1 MQVTWS
7 LGVADPTGLSLY
19 RNGEPLT
26 NPSVD
31 VAAYQD
37 TDLGPNTRYAYRLV
51 VELQSGAEASDEDV
65 AATLAYRPKTSDQMA
80 TTWTGLQQPI
90 VDELNPDHTEY
101 KITLTRAD
109 GLTAVSDWSTSKCRT
124 FDDLR
129 PSSLYRISV
138 VARNLDGIET
148 DPANQRAGEHGR
160 DFFPPHVFTR
170 RYPGTDDPWVR
181 DRIRDTAM
189 IYGLTDAAV
198 EWMNNDILIEWRRGE
213 PGWAGHL
220 HGYVGIGHSWLG
232 TLMHETMHAFW
243 QFWDGFPEPCD
254 RMNFYTFRRDVA
266 QFALDFQEYDWS
278 GSANPLGPWRPYY
291 NVIVGLSAGEQLDGE
306 NIWDVLKRGE
316 YGRLLGLNHQM
327 ETSIPG
333 YNPHHLSL
341 VPSSLRR
348 YLKGFMKH
356 GESRTWEQELD
367 WYLRLADEDRGLW
380 SPFITHEIVHH
391 NPYLR
396 PQFGPRTRIPEPL
409 RSTLR
414 RVDRQLLIDFI
425 NTLEDQAQWEW
436 WDRDPGFWEF
446 YVTRHIYR
454 VSLYGTEL
462 EPSLGVDLEPA
473 NLNAVVEA
481 LQSLHDLHCVP
492 GVHDCGYHGTYRGRS
507 VSDVRRLIQSLED
520 LSDVQRE
527 VLLEMVDLRPN

>member
-1 MQVTWS
+1 MQVRWS
-7 LGVADPTGLSLY
+7 LGVDDPKGLSLY
-19 RNGEPLT
+19 RNGELLA
-26 NPSVD
+26 NPSVE
-31 VAAYQD
+31 VTAYQD
-37 TDLGPNTRYAYRLV
+37 ADLGPNTRYAYRLV
-51 VELQSGAEASDEDV
+51 VERQSGAESSDQGT
-65 AATLAYRPKTSDQMA
+65 ATTLAYRPKIADQMA

-101 KITLTRAD
+101 KITLTHDD
-109 GLTAVSDWSTSKCRT
+109 GFTAVSDWSTSKCRT
-124 FDDLR
+124 FDDLKPR
-129 PSSLYRISV
+129 SFYRISV

-148 DPANQRAGEHGR
+148 DPANQHAEQLGG
-160 DFFPPHVFTR
+160 DYFPGDVFTR
-170 RYPGTDDPWVR
+170 MYPGTDDPWVK

-254 RMNFYTFRRDVA
+254 KMNFYTFRRDVA
-266 QFALDFQEYDWS
+266 QFALDFRDYDHS
-278 GSANPLGPWRPYY
+278 GSDNPLEPWRPYY
-291 NVIVGLSAGEQLDGE
+291 NVIVGLLAGEPLEGE
-306 NIWDVLKRGE
+306 DFWDVLEQGE
-316 YGRLLGLNHQM
+316 YAKVWGLYHLI

-341 VPSSLRR
+341 VPPSLRR

-367 WYLRLADEDRGLW
+367 WYLRLANEDRGLW
-380 SPFITHEIVHH
+380 SPFITHEIAHH
-391 NPYLR
+391 TPYVR
-396 PQFGPRTRIPEPL
+396 PQFGPRARIPEPL

-425 NTLEDQAQWEW
+425 NTLEDQAQRQW
-436 WDRDPGFWEF
+436 WDRDPGYWEF

-454 VSLYGTEL
+454 VSLYGAEL
-462 EPSLGVDLEPA
+462 EPSLGIDLEPA
-473 NLNAVVEA
+473 NLDAVVEA
-481 LQSLHDLHCVP
+481 LQALHDLHCVP

-507 VSDVRRLIQSLED
+507 VADVRGLIQNLED
-520 LSDVQRE
+520 LSDVQRT
-527 VLLEMVDLRPN
+527 VLLEMIDLGS